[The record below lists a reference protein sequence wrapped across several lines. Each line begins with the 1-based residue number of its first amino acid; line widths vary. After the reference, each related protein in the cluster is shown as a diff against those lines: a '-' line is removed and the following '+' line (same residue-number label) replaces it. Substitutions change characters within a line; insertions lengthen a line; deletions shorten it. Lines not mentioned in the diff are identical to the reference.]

1 MQSIRSIELQQ
12 QEMSEVFLFQVAGLK
27 IYSCIDKVHLKV
39 HAIMFHSIFHLRA
52 FQRYQDDERISA
64 RLRKR
69 RKDLLSQEKCERNKK
84 CNIASGCV
92 HRRGCWGNNK
102 K

>member
-1 MQSIRSIELQQ
+1 
-12 QEMSEVFLFQVAGLK
+12 
-27 IYSCIDKVHLKV
+27 
-39 HAIMFHSIFHLRA
+39 MFHSIFHLRA

-69 RKDLLSQEKCERNKK
+69 RKDLLSPEKCERNKK